1 MIHTNIA
8 LNLSL
13 KARRQ
18 DPALNGGR
26 RAAYN
31 MPGVRYVYPG
41 CFLLQRTIKLYG
53 SLATA
58 TLNVDPLTSAV
69 SSAYVAPTPAIHT
82 LTAAGTV
89 TAGGIA
95 RITVT
100 STDPVTG
107 FPGESYVNF
116 TVSTGDTPS
125 VWAGKARAALARDKN
140 LESFGGPRQSL
151 NKRYTVSGSG
161 TAITL
166 TQVVDDV
173 GFLNGDMNIAV
184 ENITSTGI
192 TTVTSSTEV
201 QASVLATGASIDLAD
216 DDDGAGGVIPVWS
229 RIVAMEAVC
238 VRGFAWIRQDDEPE
252 PETFEP
258 VFRAKLREGEAVAKA
273 GNISLQAMDELPI
286 IFYDASP
293 FAEIQLGLV
302 LTLD

>member
-82 LTAAGTV
+82 ATAAGTV
-89 TAGGIA
+89 TAGGLA
-95 RITVT
+95 RVTVT
-100 STDPVTG
+100 STDTVLGTPTEILVD
-107 FPGESYVNF
+107 F
-116 TVSTGDTPS
+116 TVATGDTAAA
-125 VWAGKARAALARDKN
+125 WAAKARTALTRNNNIKK
-140 LESFGGPRQSL
+140 L
-151 NKRYTVSGSG
+151 YTVSGSG

-166 TQVVDDV
+166 TQIVDDA
-173 GFLNGDMNIAV
+173 GFLNNDMNIALGNV
-184 ENITSTGI
+184 TSTGI

-201 QASVLATGASIDLAD
+201 QASALATGASFDLAD

-238 VRGFAWIRQDDEPE
+238 VRGFAWMRQDDEPE